1 MKFRMVAILG
11 ALMLILSAC
20 SETTESG
27 GEIKVDE
34 GVNAQEVFEK
44 SIEAQEDVKSFKM
57 NADVTQTI
65 GSGDDEME
73 MKSQIEADMVMEPM
87 AFHQIIDMTA
97 NGEAMQMESYFTE
110 EGFFT
115 KQGDQWMKFPDE
127 MTETLLS
134 MQKSQIDPVQ
144 QMEMLKEY
152 VDEFTLEEEEDTY
165 IMTLKA
171 SGDKF
176 QQLIDKAIQEMGAQN
191 EMMQG
196 SMDKMKVN
204 EVAYTYS
211 IDKENYLPV
220 QFKMDMDSEM
230 TMDSETVSMVMDLDS
245 TYDQYNEIG
254 DITIPEEVIEN
265 AEKMPGMEQ

>member
-1 MKFRMVAILG
+1 MKFRMIAIIG

-34 GVNAQEVFEK
+34 GVNAQEVFEN
-44 SIEAQEDVKSFKM
+44 SIAAQEDVKSFKM
-57 NADVTQTI
+57 NADMTQTI

-73 MKSQIEADMVMEPM
+73 MISQIEADMVMEPM
-87 AFHQIIDMTA
+87 AFHQTIDMKA
-97 NGEAMQMESYFTE
+97 NGEVMQMESYFTE

-127 MTETLLS
+127 MTETLLT
-134 MQKSQIDPVQ
+134 MQESQIDPVK

-152 VDEFTLEEEEDTY
+152 VDEFTLSEEKDTY
-165 IMTLKA
+165 VMTLKA

-176 QQLIDKAIQEMGAQN
+176 QQLIDKTIEEMGAQN
-191 EMMQG
+191 DVMQE
-196 SMDKMKVN
+196 SMDQMKVN

-220 QFKMDMDSEM
+220 QFKMVMDSDM
-230 TMDSETVSMVMDLDS
+230 TMESETISMKMDLDS
-245 TYDQYNEIG
+245 TYDQYNEIAEV
-254 DITIPEEVIEN
+254 TVPEEVIKK
-265 AEKMPGMEQ
+265 AKKMPGMEQ